1 MQLDINKYDVVDDDI
16 STSMSNTNKLIRVSR
31 WYGSRFQM
39 GALIL
44 VGVVT
49 MICHA
54 AFCTYLSGH
63 EVNTGRI
70 LGLKLT
76 QQVIVSAMG
85 NAIASFATFVLG
97 MAVGIAVVQI
107 LWTYLHRNS
116 YSIQNIEAM
125 LSCPSRPFSPSAMR
139 AWRAAWLLS
148 AVAALGSGMRLITI
162 FAPGALRSETASI
175 QKTCTIQKVDFSNG
189 NYGVIWPDNEGNP
202 TLTPSPKLNRM
213 VVQNLVSGSYIAPPN
228 YCGDLPCTYSM
239 VFNAPAMNCTN
250 ITSQFNFTNMRL
262 ETPTVIWNVTNDIG
276 PYGSSIAVATME
288 ANDVRMEAANCTVYN
303 ATFSVDITHNVTLAI
318 VDVKNIDIHQPVDKV
333 QLDAA
338 DYMSTYTTA
347 MATANILSGLGQVD
361 MRLMQN
367 VISKDDP
374 QAYNP
379 YVIFSSLGQPGPQ
392 NSMTWE
398 WNWDMLDAFPQLM
411 TNISIS
417 LLSNPVNAPLSSLET
432 QCVYSK
438 LVYVYDQYHL
448 LLAYVPA
455 ILVALTCVIAGFRS
469 VERNGREE
477 TLEFSRLLIAILSP
491 GLVHEE
497 LRKTVLLKARQDEP
511 DGCSKFFVES
521 SSYDQ

>member
-16 STSMSNTNKLIRVSR
+16 STSMSNTNKLIRMSR

-148 AVAALGSGMRLITI
+148 AVAALGSGMRLVTI

-189 NYGVIWPDNEGNP
+189 NYGVIWPDSEGNP

-228 YCGDLPCTYSM
+228 Y
-239 VFNAPAMNCTN
+239 
-250 ITSQFNFTNMRL
+250 
-262 ETPTVIWNVTNDIG
+262 
-276 PYGSSIAVATME
+276 
-288 ANDVRMEAANCTVYN
+288 
-303 ATFSVDITHNVTLAI
+303 
-318 VDVKNIDIHQPVDKV
+318 
-333 QLDAA
+333 
-338 DYMSTYTTA
+338 
-347 MATANILSGLGQVD
+347 
-361 MRLMQN
+361 
-367 VISKDDP
+367 
-374 QAYNP
+374 
-379 YVIFSSLGQPGPQ
+379 
-392 NSMTWE
+392 
-398 WNWDMLDAFPQLM
+398 
-411 TNISIS
+411 
-417 LLSNPVNAPLSSLET
+417 
-432 QCVYSK
+432 
-438 LVYVYDQYHL
+438 
-448 LLAYVPA
+448 
-455 ILVALTCVIAGFRS
+455 
-469 VERNGREE
+469 
-477 TLEFSRLLIAILSP
+477 
-491 GLVHEE
+491 
-497 LRKTVLLKARQDEP
+497 
-511 DGCSKFFVES
+511 
-521 SSYDQ
+521 